1 MIVEVNA
8 RRWLHYGNRARA
20 PSYNDAPQLCLN
32 MIEMWPA
39 AVEDPA
45 APAAVNAAEARVD
58 IDVADVVGDYVA
70 GVVGEGGVGVVVVR
84 VPLPV
89 PCASGCRFLALLTSA
104 RWRQRRTIVQM
115 TSALLVINA
124 YFRYSGVSAS
134 A

>member
-20 PSYNDAPQLCLN
+20 PSYNDAPQLCLY

-39 AVEDPA
+39 AVDDPA

-58 IDVADVVGDYVA
+58 IDVADVAVGDGVA
-70 GVVGEGGVGVVVVR
+70 GVVDDGVGVVDVVVG

-104 RWRQRRTIVQM
+104 RWR
-115 TSALLVINA
+115 
-124 YFRYSGVSAS
+124 
-134 A
+134 

>member
-39 AVEDPA
+39 AVDDPA

-58 IDVADVVGDYVA
+58 TDVAVADGVA
-70 GVVGEGGVGVVVVR
+70 GMVDKGVGVVVVVG

-104 RWRQRRTIVQM
+104 RWR
-115 TSALLVINA
+115 
-124 YFRYSGVSAS
+124 
-134 A
+134 